1 MNHKNI
7 FLIFLFVGLFVA
19 CQSPARLI
27 QHGNND
33 QAFRLLAKK
42 MYKNNPREKHIGQL
56 QQSLEAANETDLSQI
71 RYLKMSGEP
80 SAWPEI
86 FDLYRNF
93 DDRQLMAR
101 NLPQRVKDIIHFQPV
116 DIAADLVFAKN
127 RAQEYLFAKAN
138 QLLSTKDRNDAAQA
152 LEMLNR
158 LRRISPDY
166 PGLNTMV
173 KDAEIQATKRV
184 YVEFVNQ
191 SGAPLPDEIV
201 RQMMQIPTAR
211 LDEKFLAFDLKAQK
225 DLSYDGRVDVLLT
238 GIAVSPERVDRRQF
252 TEKKEIQDG
261 KQPKR
266 DARGNILYDSTGKVI
281 EEPRYRMVEAMVNE
295 VTLNK
300 EAVLSVKLDFLQLPS
315 KRSFDHS
322 ATDIVQSFAYRFA
335 TVNGDLRACSPE
347 TLKLTKLEPLPFPTD
362 TQMIFDAAGN
372 LNKWLVDE
380 LMRKKSLMRGGH

>member
-1 MNHKNI
+1 
-7 FLIFLFVGLFVA
+7 
-19 CQSPARLI
+19 
-27 QHGNND
+27 
-33 QAFRLLAKK
+33 
-42 MYKNNPREKHIGQL
+42 MYKNNPREKHLSLL
-56 QQSLEAANETDLSQI
+56 QQSLQAANETDLSQI

-80 SAWPEI
+80 SAWPDI
-86 FDLYRNF
+86 FDLYRHF
-93 DDRQLMAR
+93 DDRQLIAR

-127 RAQEYLFAKAN
+127 KAQEYLFAKAN

-152 LEMLNR
+152 LEMLDR

-166 PGLNTMV
+166 PGLNTIMR
-173 KDAEIQATKRV
+173 DAEIQATKRV
-184 YVEFVNQ
+184 YVEFVNE
-191 SGAPLPDEIV
+191 SGAPLPDEII
-201 RQMMQIPTAR
+201 RQIMQIPTAR
-211 LDEKFLAFDLKAQK
+211 LDEKLLAFDLTPRR
-225 DLSYDGRVDVLLT
+225 DLNYDGKVEVLLT

-281 EEPRYRMVEAMVNE
+281 EEPRYRLVEAMVNE

-315 KRSFDHS
+315 RRILDHS
-322 ATDIVQSFAYRFA
+322 ATDIVQSFVYRFA

-347 TLKLTKLEPLPFPTD
+347 ILKLTKLEPLPFPTD
-362 TQMIFDAAGN
+362 AQMIFDAAGN

-380 LMRKKSLMRGGH
+380 LMRKKSLMRGGY